1 MAPRRRGERRRR
13 ALGAGLSV
21 AAHLGL
27 LVVLLTAR
35 QPPPSPA
42 PPPPIEVALVGPT
55 HEPDSGAPP
64 AAAPQKAQPKPPPI
78 PIRPTPPRPQAK
90 PVPATPRPEP
100 EPDPMPQLTAAQ
112 IASAATAGSG
122 AGEGEGS
129 GAGSGGRPC
138 DMVRRVQ
145 TALRKDPRVRA
156 AVADAEA
163 ARGAPGRALYVWNG
177 AWIRSRGQEGEGL
190 AAARE
195 AIMWEV
201 AFAPESC
208 RAEPVHGLVL
218 FSLSDASGSGLVVG
232 GGTWRWQDLLRPKAA
247 G

>member
-1 MAPRRRGERRRR
+1 MASRRGAERRRR

-21 AAHLGL
+21 AAHLGRL
-27 LVVLLTAR
+27 AVLLTAR
-35 QPPPSPA
+35 QPPPMAA

-55 HEPDSGAPP
+55 HAPDSGAPP
-64 AAAPQKAQPKPPPI
+64 AAAQAKAEPTPPPT
-78 PIRPTPPRPQAK
+78 PIRPTPPRPDVK
-90 PVPATPRPEP
+90 SVPASPKP

-112 IASAATAGSG
+112 IASAATAGAGSG
-122 AGEGEGS
+122 AGEGA

-145 TALRKDPRVRA
+145 AALRKDPRVRA
-156 AVADAEA
+156 AVTDAET
-163 ARGAPGRALYVWNG
+163 ARGAPGKPLYVWNG
-177 AWIRSRGQEGEGL
+177 DWIRSRGQDGAGL

-208 RAEPVHGLVL
+208 RAEPVHGLVM
-218 FSLSDASGSGLVVG
+218 FSLNDAGGSGLVLG
-232 GGTWRWQDLLRPKAA
+232 GGTWRWSDRLRPLAA